1 MDDLE
6 FLRGLEP
13 FRTLSRRDA
22 KRLLQ
27 GITKREY
34 APGTRIVRRG
44 DPGDAMYVVREGRV
58 EVPVLDEQGQIR
70 FVAYLKAG
78 DVFGEMALLTGEPR
92 RADVIVSADAP
103 ATCLA
108 VRKDVLDVLLAA
120 RPAVAAFL
128 TEILG
133 KRLLEDRGLQKVGKY
148 RILGEIGRGAM
159 ATVFEGY
166 HPDLHRGVAVKMLSH
181 GMVYRS
187 DFAKRFLREAEILG
201 TLRHEGIVDVY
212 DTEKAY
218 GTYFLV
224 MEKLEGTDLE
234 RVATREGHLPA
245 DEVRR
250 IVVAVARALHY
261 AHARGVVHRDVKPS
275 NVFRLP
281 DGRIKLV
288 DFGIATGPVDASDE
302 QEILCSPA
310 YVAPEVVEG
319 RPVDGRT
326 DLYSLGIVAY
336 RLLSGRLP
344 FAGGDYQTLFAAH
357 VSTPFPDVAREI
369 PGIPSDLET
378 FVRKATAKRPS
389 DRFASGAEVEALFA
403 PRLVRTDSFPRTAV
417 RLTLRYPPEVADRV
431 RTALK
436 DLGRAVGSIPDVQ
449 FGAEELPPD
458 DPGGKPA

>member
-1 MDDLE
+1 MEDLE

-13 FRTLSRRDA
+13 FRTLSRRDV

-27 GITKREY
+27 GTTSREY

-44 DPGDAMYVVREGRV
+44 DPGDAMYVLREGRV
-58 EVPVLDEQGQIR
+58 EVPVLDDAGQVR

-92 RADVIVSADAP
+92 RADVLVSGDRP
-103 ATCLA
+103 ATCIA
-108 VRKDVLDVLLAA
+108 VRKDVLDALLVAH
-120 RPAVAAFL
+120 PPVAAFL

-133 KRLLEDRGLQKVGKY
+133 KRLLEDRGLQRVGKY

-187 DFAKRFLREAEILG
+187 DFARRFLREAQILG
-201 TLRHEGIVDVY
+201 TLRHAGIVDVY

-234 RVATREGHLPA
+234 RIATREGRVPA

-250 IVVAVARALHY
+250 IVVAVARALAY
-261 AHARGVVHRDVKPS
+261 AHGRGVVHRDVKPS

-288 DFGIATGPVDASDE
+288 DFGIATGPVDASEE

-310 YVAPEVVEG
+310 YVAPEVVQG
-319 RPVDGRT
+319 KPVDGRT
-326 DLYSLGIVAY
+326 DIYSLGVLAF

-357 VSTPFPDVAREI
+357 VGTPFPDVAKEI
-369 PGIPSDLET
+369 PGIPPDLET
-378 FVRKATAKRPS
+378 FIRRATAKKPS
-389 DRFASGAEVEALFA
+389 DRFGSGAEVEALFG
-403 PRLVRTDSFPRTAV
+403 PRVVRTDAFPRTAV
-417 RLTLRYPPEVADRV
+417 RVTLRYPAREAERV
-431 RTALK
+431 KAAIR
-436 DLGRAVGSIPDVQ
+436 DLGRAVEAIPDALFV
-449 FGAEELPPD
+449 AEEVAPEER
-458 DPGGKPA
+458 GPAA